1 MMPPSIAASPVGI
14 RCRSFCEQGARLKL
28 APGTR
33 SEGRGPSYPLY
44 FAQMLLIRL
53 IFLAAAILASSAV
66 QAQETRIALVI
77 GNSDYS
83 SGPLPNPAND
93 AKLVGD
99 ALTALGFDVIA
110 RRNADQVTM
119 KRAIQEFG
127 SRLEKAGPAAVGLFY
142 YAGHGMQLSGRN
154 YLIPTT
160 ARIEREGDVEIEAV
174 SADWVIE
181 QMKYARNRLNIVILD
196 ACRNNPLSGGQRSM
210 TRGLALVNAPHG
222 SLVAF
227 STAPGGVSVDGD
239 GQNSPYTQALARAM
253 VQRGFAAEQ
262 VFREV
267 RVKVLEATGRQQVP
281 WESSSLTGA
290 FYFSPALS
298 VAGGGSSVTA
308 RETQSAPRDITVAA
322 KVEPREPGMTPPA
335 RQPTK
340 QELIGRWEGRYQCQ
354 HEDLGF
360 SLNITLAETGRISA
374 VFDFF
379 PLPGTPSFP
388 RGSFRMV
395 GDYDRVTSSL
405 QLEGTEWIK
414 RPLGFQK
421 HDIEGQLAENG
432 ASISGRILTTGCSQF
447 VLTRR

>member
-1 MMPPSIAASPVGI
+1 MRRMTSLLALFALALL
-14 RCRSFCEQGARLKL
+14 SFC
-28 APGTR
+28 PG
-33 SEGRGPSYPLY
+33 
-44 FAQMLLIRL
+44 
-53 IFLAAAILASSAV
+53 SSAAESRV
-66 QAQETRIALVI
+66 ALVI
-77 GNSDYS
+77 GNGAYET
-83 SGPLPNPAND
+83 LARLKNPASD
-93 AKLVGD
+93 AKLIAQTLRG
-99 ALTALGFDVIA
+99 LNFDVVEQIE
-110 RRNADQVTM
+110 ADERTM
-119 KRAIQEFG
+119 KRAIQDFG
-127 SRLEKAGPAAVGLFY
+127 RRIEQAGQDTVSLFY
-142 YAGHGMQLSGRN
+142 FAGHGLQVNGAN
-154 YLIPTT
+154 FLIPTK
-160 ARIEREGDVEIEAV
+160 AQIRRQNDVEIEAV
-174 SADWVIE
+174 DVGLVLR
-181 QMKYARNRLNIVILD
+181 QMEDAGSRVNIVILD

-210 TRGLALVNAPHG
+210 TRGLALVNAPQG

-239 GQNSPYTQALARAM
+239 GQNSPYTQALASAM

-298 VAGGGSSVTA
+298 VAGGGSSVTP
-308 RETQSAPRDITVAA
+308 RQNQSAPRDITVAA
-322 KVEPREPGMTPPA
+322 KGDPRDPGTTPPV

-360 SLNITLAETGRISA
+360 SLNITLAGTGRISA

-395 GDYDRVTSSL
+395 GDYDSVTSSL
-405 QLEGTEWIK
+405 QLQGTEWIK